1 MMRMHLKKWARFEVP
16 QGGPHARVVS
26 AVAGGR
32 ILNAKT
38 ASSQIMGAVVESVW
52 HFTKK
57 P

>member
-1 MMRMHLKKWARFEVP
+1 
-16 QGGPHARVVS
+16 VVS